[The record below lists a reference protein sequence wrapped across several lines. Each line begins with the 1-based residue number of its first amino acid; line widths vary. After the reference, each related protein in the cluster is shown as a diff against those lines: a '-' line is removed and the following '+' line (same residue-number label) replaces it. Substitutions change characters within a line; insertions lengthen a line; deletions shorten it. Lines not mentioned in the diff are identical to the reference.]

1 VQRERTTVNFATFYL
16 PILELGLRRHASVL
30 SFQVRTFDQ
39 HWLSDISPC
48 RQLLQP
54 YPNCTTSCELSR
66 CARFQAHSR
75 DREMASE
82 RAPSPAIERDRGKS
96 PFEVVDRTD
105 TSTSTH
111 GVLSRDNWTEFI
123 PPSDYVRF
131 FISFDWSATAL
142 GPLYR
147 WQIAL
152 RMHTFV
158 LFADQRPGCLL
169 WFVSCLSLPCL
180 ITYNNQGR
188 RKGCHLQRS
197 LLEFNGIT
205 YMPSWLTTSNNYARE
220 RTA

>member
-1 VQRERTTVNFATFYL
+1 MPPFYL
-16 PILELGLRRHASVL
+16 FKSEHLISTGC
-30 SFQVRTFDQ
+30 RTFLHVANFCNRIRIARPAASYLDV
-39 HWLSDISPC
+39 
-48 RQLLQP
+48 RG
-54 YPNCTTSCELSR
+54 SR
-66 CARFQAHSR
+66 RI
-75 DREMASE
+75 REMASE

-220 RTA
+220 RTASEEWEANCNKVFPN